1 MDSSYKV
8 SQVLTHL
15 QMIRVWTEHIARK
28 GNVWVDSLND
38 MGRYAQEA
46 IDLIEAQRALIG
58 AGESAHLLTLEE
70 TVATQ
75 GASPVWVE
83 RPSDEPP
90 VISLYV
96 YESSEGFAFVDP
108 ENFNIEYRKDF
119 FNRSWRVWDRLP
131 TDAEREAAAWLSS

>member
-1 MDSSYKV
+1 MSK
-8 SQVLTHL
+8 
-15 QMIRVWTEHIARK
+15 
-28 GNVWVDSLND
+28 
-38 MGRYAQEA
+38 
-46 IDLIEAQRALIG
+46 
-58 AGESAHLLTLEE
+58 SAHLLTLEE
-70 TVATQ
+70 TAATQ

-83 RPSDEPP
+83 RPTTPP

-119 FNRSWRVWDRLP
+119 FKRSWRVWDRRP